1 MVGVVATVLSG
12 VAAGVVSG
20 VAVSV
25 AATCWLISATEPSV
39 NAVATASVRV
49 RVRERFDCTASYRH
63 TSRPSEA
70 RNVAATVGRRMAID
84 GIRSERNVNDGDRL
98 DVVLAIDIGYDRF
111 EAALVTAGGLLV
123 DRSSVMAELDVGPE
137 SHYTTLATMVTE
149 LVAAA
154 EERHEVRIVA
164 VGVGSIGPVDR
175 HLATVSP
182 AGIIS
187 WRNFPLRSRLEELTD
202 LPVFGDLDARVLALA
217 EGWLGAAQG
226 HQNFCT
232 ITVSA
237 SVAGGVVLDD
247 DLLDGAS
254 GFGGQVGHI
263 IVEPGGR
270 RCVCGAQGCLDAE
283 ASGVAIESITGRP
296 LTEPTYEIMQRT
308 GVLVGRAAAI
318 VCNTLDLTLVV
329 VGGTIAR
336 NFAATFFHSAQV
348 ALEENAQLPYSR
360 GARITP
366 SRPRRQRPADRS
378 RRDGLARPAP
388 ISRR

>member
-1 MVGVVATVLSG
+1 MSIDGTRNGRNSKA
-12 VAAGVVSG
+12 
-20 VAVSV
+20 
-25 AATCWLISATEPSV
+25 
-39 NAVATASVRV
+39 
-49 RVRERFDCTASYRH
+49 D
-63 TSRPSEA
+63 RPS
-70 RNVAATVGRRMAID
+70 
-84 GIRSERNVNDGDRL
+84 
-98 DVVLAIDIGYDRF
+98 DVLLAIDIGADRF
-111 EAALVTAGGLLV
+111 EAALVTATGLLV
-123 DRSSVMAELDVGPE
+123 DRSQAVIERDVGPE

-149 LVAAA
+149 LIAAS
-154 EERHEVRIVA
+154 EEHHDVRIVA
-164 VGVGSIGPVDR
+164 VGAGSVGPVDR
-175 HLATVSP
+175 HLETVSP
-182 AGIIS
+182 VGAIS
-187 WRNFPLRSRLEELTD
+187 WRNFPLRSRLEELTG
-202 LPVFGDLDARVLALA
+202 LAVYGDLDAKVLALA

-237 SVAGGVVLDD
+237 SVGGGLVLDD

-254 GFGGQVGHI
+254 GFAGQVGHI

-283 ASGVAIESITGRP
+283 ASGLAIESITGRP

-308 GVLVGRAAAI
+308 GLLVGRAAAT

-348 ALEENAQLPYSR
+348 ALEEHAQLPYSR

-366 SRPRRQRPADRS
+366 SRLGDIGQLIGAGAMGWRGLRRAG
-378 RRDGLARPAP
+378 RRR
-388 ISRR
+388 

>member
-1 MVGVVATVLSG
+1 MSIDGTRNGRTPKVG
-12 VAAGVVSG
+12 
-20 VAVSV
+20 
-25 AATCWLISATEPSV
+25 
-39 NAVATASVRV
+39 
-49 RVRERFDCTASYRH
+49 
-63 TSRPSEA
+63 RPS
-70 RNVAATVGRRMAID
+70 
-84 GIRSERNVNDGDRL
+84 
-98 DVVLAIDIGYDRF
+98 DVVLAIDVGADRF
-111 EAALVTAGGLLV
+111 EAALVTASGLIV
-123 DRSSVMAELDVGPE
+123 DRSSSMVERDVGPE
-137 SHYTTLATMVTE
+137 SHYTALATMVTE
-149 LVAAA
+149 LIAAA
-154 EERHEVRIVA
+154 DERDEVRIVA
-164 VGVGSIGPVDR
+164 VGVGSVGPVDR

-187 WRNFPLRSRLEELTD
+187 WRNFPLRSRLEELTE
-202 LPVFGDLDARVLALA
+202 LPVYGDLDAKVLALA

-237 SVAGGVVLDD
+237 SVAGGLVLDD

-254 GFGGQVGHI
+254 GFAGQVGHI

-283 ASGVAIESITGRP
+283 ASGVAIESMTGRP

-308 GVLVGRAAAI
+308 GVLVGRAAAT

-348 ALEENAQLPYSR
+348 ALEEHAQLPYSR

-366 SRPRRQRPADRS
+366 SRLGDNGQLIGAGAMGWRGLRRAARS
-378 RRDGLARPAP
+378 SAQPPKAR
-388 ISRR
+388 